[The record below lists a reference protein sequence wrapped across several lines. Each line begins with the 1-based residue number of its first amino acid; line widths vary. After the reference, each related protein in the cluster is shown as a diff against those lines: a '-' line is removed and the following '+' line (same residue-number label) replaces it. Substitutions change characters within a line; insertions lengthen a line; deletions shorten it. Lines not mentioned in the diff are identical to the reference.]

1 MADEM
6 EDGYEGPME
15 ELHIDSSD
23 DEYLDVV
30 EELNF
35 HAASPETDDDETIE
49 EDKKETIKF
58 DQSLPS
64 SHTYLGEE
72 MDEVTG
78 RTVMEEDNVVSIP
91 VISLPNLLLVP
102 GQTLPMYIF
111 NPQLVAMM
119 KNLLDK
125 DNTFGVVTGNRGL
138 LVNSPEDIKRIT
150 GTTCE
155 IYSMK
160 EENEAGISTISIKA
174 MARKRFQVLS
184 LRTQLDGTRI
194 GTVRIL
200 PDVLMP
206 AYPRNAL
213 AECVRPTRLVTSH
226 LQATARLNQSLSKS
240 VPSCSAWSSW
250 VYELYN
256 PYLLVARIK
265 QELKSWIENLKT
277 ETLPTEATEFSYWVT
292 HNLPLDNNRRDA
304 LLKMDCPI
312 QRLRKQLEI
321 MQKYG
326 IMICNDCRSI
336 IADKKDLFSM
346 SLTGLMGAYVNPGGH
361 VFETVTFHK
370 AKGLRLR
377 GPSSTEHSWFPGY
390 AWTIAEC
397 RHCGKH
403 MGWKFTAVNKK
414 LVPNKFWGLT
424 RASLRPSLRH
434 EEEEEI

>member
-1 MADEM
+1 
-6 EDGYEGPME
+6 
-15 ELHIDSSD
+15 
-23 DEYLDVV
+23 
-30 EELNF
+30 
-35 HAASPETDDDETIE
+35 
-49 EDKKETIKF
+49 
-58 DQSLPS
+58 
-64 SHTYLGEE
+64 

-78 RTVMEEDNVVSIP
+78 RTVMEDENVVSIP
-91 VISLPNLLLVP
+91 LLSLPNLLLVP
-102 GQTLPMYIF
+102 GQTLPMHIF

-125 DNTFGVVTGNRGL
+125 DNTFGVVTNSRGL
-138 LVNSPEDIKRIT
+138 LVNSEDDIKRIT

-155 IYSMK
+155 IYSVR
-160 EENEAGISTISIKA
+160 EENQAGISTISIKT

-200 PDVLMP
+200 PDVLVP

-213 AECVRPTRLVTSH
+213 AECVRSSRLVTNH
-226 LQATARLNQSLSKS
+226 LQASRKLKECSRRKV

-256 PYLLVARIK
+256 PYLLVAKIK
-265 QELKSWIENLKT
+265 RELKSWNNNLKT
-277 ETLPTEATEFSYWVT
+277 DMLPTEATEFSYWVT
-292 HNLPLDNNRRDA
+292 HNLPLDNDRRDS

-312 QRLRKQLEI
+312 QRLQKQLEI

-326 IMICNDCRSI
+326 IMICDDCRTT

-346 SLTGLMGAYVNPGGH
+346 SLTGLMGAYVNPGGYVH
-361 VFETVTFHK
+361 ETVTFHK

-377 GPSSTEHSWFPGY
+377 GPPSTEHSWFPGY

-397 RHCGKH
+397 EHCGNH

-414 LVPNKFWGLT
+414 LVPHKFWGLT
-424 RASLRPSLRH
+424 RASLRPSLKQD
-434 EEEEEI
+434 EDETLYVEK